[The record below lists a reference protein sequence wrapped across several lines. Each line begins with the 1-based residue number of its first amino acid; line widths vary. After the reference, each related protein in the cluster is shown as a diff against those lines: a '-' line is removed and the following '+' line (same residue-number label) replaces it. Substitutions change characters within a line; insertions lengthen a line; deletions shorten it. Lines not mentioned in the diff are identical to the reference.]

1 MTGLTQY
8 LNAAGS
14 APPAPKLPLWRRILS
29 DKRSAARETSAFQ
42 LFRFPWSRRRVSA
55 GLLHVIAV
63 ALTTITALPLRS
75 AEDHTERPIK
85 QWVAPTYPE
94 MARRL
99 KVSGVVRVAATVA
112 PDGSVTATRTVS
124 GNHILASAAEDA
136 VHRWKFGS
144 APVESTVEVN
154 VNFTLT
160 P

>member
-1 MTGLTQY
+1 M
-8 LNAAGS
+8 
-14 APPAPKLPLWRRILS
+14 
-29 DKRSAARETSAFQ
+29 
-42 LFRFPWSRRRVSA
+42 
-55 GLLHVIAV
+55 IA
-63 ALTTITALPLRS
+63 TLPLRG
-75 AEDHTERPIK
+75 AEERPERPIK

-124 GNHILASAAEDA
+124 GNHILAGAAEDA

-144 APVESTVEVN
+144 ASVESTVEVN